1 MLKWQKEK
9 QETQTIW
16 SNNNHTVK
24 YNNFNIFIFNVLC
37 QSSATSVMYHYL
49 LHFRASEKQCSTTS
63 WLARSSGQ
71 QYSALLLLVR
81 IRIFHH
87 FINDDTNLLW
97 RNSNTGESTWEKPFY
112 FDLAEL
118 DDVDDLLGGTGIE
131 RYWNH
136 RNLPICTSCKNSFL
150 LSRVR
155 LLKTNALKCRH
166 DLKLLLKEETDEP
179 IPDEIYDNVT
189 VDLPLAYER
198 VSPWHQINCKTS
210 NLISPSILVLQM
222 TYPRSKCLENRY
234 LMSSKFLW
242 SAV

>member
-1 MLKWQKEK
+1 MGFETNELENNNRLQQVIFYKRCWNGKKKK

-71 QYSALLLLVR
+71 QNSALLLLVR

-87 FINDDTNLLW
+87 FIND
-97 RNSNTGESTWEKPFY
+97 
-112 FDLAEL
+112 
-118 DDVDDLLGGTGIE
+118 DDLLGGTGIE

-136 RNLPICTSCKNSFL
+136 RNLPICTSVKI
-150 LSRVR
+150 LS
-155 LLKTNALKCRH
+155 CYPES
-166 DLKLLLKEETDEP
+166 DFWKLMPRNTG
-179 IPDEIYDNVT
+179 
-189 VDLPLAYER
+189 
-198 VSPWHQINCKTS
+198 
-210 NLISPSILVLQM
+210 M
-222 TYPRSKCLENRY
+222 T
-234 LMSSKFLW
+234 
-242 SAV
+242 